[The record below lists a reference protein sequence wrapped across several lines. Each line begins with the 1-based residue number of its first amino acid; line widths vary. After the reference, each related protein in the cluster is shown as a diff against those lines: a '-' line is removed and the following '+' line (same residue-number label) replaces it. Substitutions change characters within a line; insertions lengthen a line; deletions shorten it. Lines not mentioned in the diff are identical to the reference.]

1 MGESSGDPH
10 RLGQGSVVRVKPTSP
25 PRLLEKPLLPNLQQH
40 QVQPE
45 TYHREAEHLRE
56 LGVINNRLYRELIR
70 KEWDLDCQA

>member
-1 MGESSGDPH
+1 
-10 RLGQGSVVRVKPTSP
+10 VRGKSISA

-56 LGVINNRLYRELIR
+56 LGIIDSRLYRELIR
-70 KEWDLDCQA
+70 KEWDLDCSC